1 LVAEPFEVRLVAV
14 EVAVEVDVDVA
25 GNAVVSFGDVDYEQM
40 DFDSA
45 FQFE

>member
-14 EVAVEVDVDVA
+14 EVAVEVDVD
-25 GNAVVSFGDVDYEQM
+25 AVVDAVSVGDVDYEQM